1 MTAKLLLLSFLHLLT
16 FLSISTAISEDDV
29 KDEKKKRHNNHQA
42 ELLHILKDGDNNLS
56 DNLCWITR
64 HNKLRAYLYTFLIF
78 LCFCSHSYSNIC
90 KSWTKQNSCFKPT
103 NVKVYKHNGF
113 SKRFFYHF
121 LCYCGKIQVEKK
133 RKGTGNCWLS
143 SFCRQFFFFIVKKQY
158 SRFVFFLIIF
168 FAKFIYF
175 FINIFSFLRKTAVL
189 VCKAWLKT
197 FTLLVKNKV
206 IPFHIFFIAYF
217 FHNFFLC
224 FPFRLFKKKK
234 NYGVAAN
241 PYYKYQIAILF
252 YFQHIY
258 GVVFWYYHKFSNIK
272 YFLILCPLN
281 DK

>member
-1 MTAKLLLLSFLHLLT
+1 M
-16 FLSISTAISEDDV
+16 

-42 ELLHILKDGDNNLS
+42 ELLHILKDRNNNLS

-78 LCFCSHSYSNIC
+78 LCFYSHSYSNIC

-133 RKGTGNCWLS
+133 GRVQAIVDYLHFADS
-143 SFCRQFFFFIVKKQY
+143 FFFFIVKKRY
-158 SRFVFFLIIF
+158 SRFVFFLIYF
-168 FAKFIYF
+168 FPKFIYF
-175 FINIFSFLRKTAVL
+175 FINIFSLLRKTAVL

-206 IPFHIFFIAYF
+206 IPFHIFLLLIFLIIF
-217 FHNFFLC
+217 FYA
-224 FPFRLFKKKK
+224 FPSDYLKKK

-241 PYYKYQIAILF
+241 PYYKYQIAFLF
-252 YFQHIY
+252 YFQRIY
-258 GVVFWYYHKFSNIK
+258 GVVFW
-272 YFLILCPLN
+272 
-281 DK
+281 